1 VAALVLVLT
10 TSDEQQIMTNQRIRT
25 TAVAAKEQPSKM
37 TKATMSM
44 TSQRIRVAVAVK
56 EQPYLRLVSPYNVD
70 TSMPSLAQY
79 CLNEV
84 FIRPLWDCW
93 A

>member
-25 TAVAAKEQPSKM
+25 TAAAKEQPSKM

-56 EQPYLRLVSPYNVD
+56 EQL
-70 TSMPSLAQY
+70 
-79 CLNEV
+79 
-84 FIRPLWDCW
+84 
-93 A
+93 